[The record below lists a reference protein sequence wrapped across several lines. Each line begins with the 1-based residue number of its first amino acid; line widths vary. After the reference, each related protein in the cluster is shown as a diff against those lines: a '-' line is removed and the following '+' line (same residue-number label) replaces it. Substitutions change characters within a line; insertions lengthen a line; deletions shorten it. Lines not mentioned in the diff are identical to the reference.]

1 MSVDLSHIDVHAR
14 KIIAE
19 SATNKRCRTGQLL
32 FLHGEIIAEY
42 YLDRMAGVYRTECCK
57 R

>member
-19 SATNKRCRTGQLL
+19 SATNKRCRTGKLL